1 MLALLTWFAVV
12 NRCAQAGPCPLRPM
26 ACRHPFP
33 HRIIAPLGGGSV
45 PGMPSGEQR
54 SGAPVSFAPPSTD
67 HHADRSGHGSRHTR
81 PLAGIGFGHESAG
94 AIVSAWTVL
103 GTSSITSRWRSDTK
117 WTRWVTSSPAQPEA
131 RHVLTLVLIALGI
144 LLLASAWIWNLRRAV
159 RKRTAEI
166 RDKNELLEQQ
176 SLELLEDRARLRTLF
191 ESSPDAM
198 WLKDESGIYID
209 CNAQACQLLGL
220 PREKIIGRSDEVLQ
234 MPSEILQRVRLIDE
248 QVRSTGTTQGDEFLF
263 TDTSGRTRNME
274 LVKAPIRS
282 ADNHI
287 TGVLGLAR
295 DISMRRRAEEQLR
308 IAAIAFESQD
318 GIVIADADGTIQ
330 RVNTAFTDLT
340 GYTREQAFGARLM
353 DLVRS
358 SLQDDDLQSRMHASI
373 EADNPWSENVWIQP
387 RQGVLRFV
395 RITASGV
402 HDDGASVRH
411 LVITLHDL
419 TAETEA
425 RARVRQLEQ
434 FDALTE
440 LPNRSL
446 LEEHIRDINE
456 DAAVRGDDSLCHGAL
471 LLIGLDDFAIPNNA
485 HGHKLGDRILQ
496 QAAQRMQL
504 LRTEHCMLAR
514 FSGDEFALLVRFE
527 PQPCEPAG
535 ESALHLARI
544 LRDALAKPYRFA
556 KVGEVICTASIG
568 VTMLGYPTRRADTL
582 LGQAELAMFKAKDAG
597 KNRVRPFESQMQ
609 KEIDARN
616 AMARDIRIGLTS
628 NQFLLHFQ
636 PQVDA
641 DGCIVAAEALLRWKH
656 PDRGLL
662 SPAQFIDVAEQTGLI
677 ESLGQLVL
685 QQACLALSAWSAL
698 PELSKLALS
707 VNVSPRQFQQPDFVQ
722 LMTNA
727 VAACGQNVHQLK
739 LEITESMAM
748 QDIGDSIAKLHS
760 LKHLGLKLSLDD
772 FGTGSSSL
780 AYLTQLPIDQLKIDK
795 SFIQRLPDARDDA
808 HLARSILGMARGME
822 LEVVAEGVETTAQF
836 EFLRA
841 HQCRFFQGYLF
852 GKPMPL
858 PEFER
863 FVRASRAQDDPTR

>member
-1 MLALLTWFAVV
+1 
-12 NRCAQAGPCPLRPM
+12 
-26 ACRHPFP
+26 
-33 HRIIAPLGGGSV
+33 
-45 PGMPSGEQR
+45 
-54 SGAPVSFAPPSTD
+54 
-67 HHADRSGHGSRHTR
+67 
-81 PLAGIGFGHESAG
+81 
-94 AIVSAWTVL
+94 
-103 GTSSITSRWRSDTK
+103 
-117 WTRWVTSSPAQPEA
+117 
-131 RHVLTLVLIALGI
+131 
-144 LLLASAWIWNLRRAV
+144 
-159 RKRTAEI
+159 
-166 RDKNELLEQQ
+166 
-176 SLELLEDRARLRTLF
+176 
-191 ESSPDAM
+191 
-198 WLKDESGIYID
+198 
-209 CNAQACQLLGL
+209 
-220 PREKIIGRSDEVLQ
+220 
-234 MPSEILQRVRLIDE
+234 
-248 QVRSTGTTQGDEFLF
+248 
-263 TDTSGRTRNME
+263 
-274 LVKAPIRS
+274 
-282 ADNHI
+282 
-287 TGVLGLAR
+287 
-295 DISMRRRAEEQLR
+295 MRRRAEEQLR

-318 GIVIADADGTIQ
+318 GIVIAEADGTIQ

-340 GYTREQAFGARLM
+340 GYAREQAFGTRLM

-358 SLQDDDLQSRMHASI
+358 SLQDDDLQARMHASI
-373 EADNPWSENVWIQP
+373 KTGIPWSENVWIQP

-402 HDDGASVRH
+402 RDDSASVRH

-425 RARVRQLEQ
+425 RARVRQLEKY
-434 FDALTE
+434 DALTE

-446 LEEHIRDINE
+446 LEEHIRDANE
-456 DAAVRGDDSLCHGAL
+456 AAASAADFSLCHGAL
-471 LLIGLDDFAIPNNA
+471 MLIGLDDFAIPNNA
-485 HGHKLGDRILQ
+485 HGHRLGDRILQ
-496 QAAQRMQL
+496 LAAQRMQH

-514 FSGDEFALLVRFE
+514 FSGDEFALLALFE

-535 ESALHLARI
+535 ETALHLARV

-556 KVGEVICTASIG
+556 KIGEVICTASIG
-568 VTMLGYPTRRADTL
+568 VTMLGYPARRADTL

-616 AMARDIRIGLTS
+616 AMARDIRLGLPS

-641 DGCIVAAEALLRWKH
+641 GGCIVAAEALLRWRH

-662 SPAQFIDVAEQTGLI
+662 TPAQFIDVAEQTGLI
-677 ESLGQLVL
+677 EPLGQLVL
-685 QQACLALSAWSAL
+685 QQACLALAAWSAL
-698 PELSKLALS
+698 PELCKLALS

-722 LMTNA
+722 LMTDA
-727 VAACGQNVHQLK
+727 VSACGQNVQKLK

-780 AYLTQLPIDQLKIDK
+780 AYLTRLPIDQLKIDK
-795 SFIQRLPDARDDA
+795 SFIHRLPDVREDA

-841 HQCRFFQGYLF
+841 HQCPFFQGYLF

-858 PEFER
+858 AEFEQ
-863 FVRASRAQDDPTR
+863 FVRASEAHADPSR

>member
-1 MLALLTWFAVV
+1 MSTWIM
-12 NRCAQAGPCPLRPM
+12 R
-26 ACRHPFP
+26 
-33 HRIIAPLGGGSV
+33 
-45 PGMPSGEQR
+45 GM
-54 SGAPVSFAPPSTD
+54 
-67 HHADRSGHGSRHTR
+67 TR
-81 PLAGIGFGHESAG
+81 L
-94 AIVSAWTVL
+94 
-103 GTSSITSRWRSDTK
+103 TSRWHSDTQPSG
-117 WTRWVTSSPAQPEA
+117 WATSKRLQSTSRDVLAL
-131 RHVLTLVLIALGI
+131 VLTVLGI
-144 LLLASAWIWNLRRAV
+144 LLLATAWIRILRRAV

-166 RDKNELLEQQ
+166 REKNRLLEQQ
-176 SLELLEDRARLRTLF
+176 WHELLADRARLRTLV

-209 CNAQACQLLGL
+209 CNAQACQLIGM
-220 PREKIIGRSDEVLQ
+220 PRESIIGRSDEVL
-234 MPSEILQRVRLIDE
+234 PVPAEILRRVRQIDE
-248 QVRSTGTTQGDEFLF
+248 HVRETGMAQGDEFPF
-263 TDTSGRTRNME
+263 TDSAGNTRIME

-282 ADNHI
+282 EDGRI
-287 TGVLGLAR
+287 TGVLGVAR
-295 DISMRRRAEEQLR
+295 DLSMRRRAEEQLR

-318 GIVIADADGTIQ
+318 GIVIADAEGTIQ
-330 RVNTAFTDLT
+330 RVNAAFTELT
-340 GYTREQAFGARLM
+340 GYAREQACGARLM

-358 SLQDDDLQSRMHASI
+358 SLQDDDFESRLHASI
-373 EADNPWSENVWIQP
+373 ESGDPWSENVWIQP

-402 HDDGASVRH
+402 RDDGTPVRH

-425 RARVRQLEQ
+425 QARVRQLEKY
-434 FDALTE
+434 DALTE

-456 DAAVRGDDSLCHGAL
+456 DAAGRADDSLCHGAL

-496 QAAQRMQL
+496 LAAQRMQQ
-504 LRTEHCMLAR
+504 LRTEHCTLAR

-535 ESALHLARI
+535 ETALHLARV
-544 LRDALAKPYRFA
+544 LREALSKPYLFP

-582 LGQAELAMFKAKDAG
+582 IGQAELAMFKAKDAG

-616 AMARDIRIGLTS
+616 AMARDMRLGLPS
-628 NQFLLHFQ
+628 NQFQLHFQ
-636 PQVDA
+636 PQVDT
-641 DGCIVAAEALLRWKH
+641 DGRIVAAEALLRWKH
-656 PDRGLL
+656 PDLGLL
-662 SPAQFIDVAEQTGLI
+662 TPAQFIDMAEQTGLI
-677 ESLGQLVL
+677 EPLGQLVV
-685 QQACLALSAWSAL
+685 QQACLALAAWSAL
-698 PELSKLALS
+698 PALSTLALS
-707 VNVSPRQFQQPDFVQ
+707 VNVSPRQFQQADFVQ
-722 LMTNA
+722 LMTDA
-727 VAACGQNVHQLK
+727 VSACGQNVHKLK

-748 QDIGDSIAKLHS
+748 QDIGDSIAKLRS

-780 AYLTQLPIDQLKIDK
+780 AYLTRLPLDQLKIDK
-795 SFIQRLPDARDDA
+795 SFVHRLPDARDDA

-841 HQCRFFQGYLF
+841 HQCPYFQGYLF

-858 PEFER
+858 AEFEQ
-863 FVRASRAQDDPTR
+863 FVRASATHADP